1 MIAIHLCKANYQ
13 AFLII
18 CQESLIK
25 NAKNAMKEK
34 KLGQNVNL
42 LDLEI
47 IDSTKDTKNAM
58 KQLKE
63 LKIFRICLNF
73 AMVSL
78 IIFFFNFVFS
88 FLFFCVYPYEYMN
101 NREKF
106 DETSILPKEAFYSK
120 LNEEGISDADYARIK
135 KTWEV
140 FEIRNLS

>member
-88 FLFFCVYPYEYMN
+88 FLFFFFFFYEYMT

-106 DETSILPKEAFYSK
+106 DETSILTKEAFYSK
-120 LNEEGISDADYARIK
+120 LHEEGISDADYARIK
-135 KTWEV
+135 KTWKV